1 MSLPYW
7 EYFLSIESDLERCS
21 RFGELTHKNYRT
33 YSVEFARIIM
43 AASSEFDTLAKQLC
57 ANIDPTQTPTNI
69 RQYYPII
76 VSRYPKLTE
85 FKIRIPRYKLSFKP
99 WLRWNANNSP
109 DWWSKGYNK
118 IKHDRDQH
126 FHQANLFN
134 AILSTAGLLIGILYF
149 YDSKFGSIPEID
161 LFQSPKLFEPED
173 YSPSGFE
180 PGGIS
185 WSYSLLR

>member
-1 MSLPYW
+1 
-7 EYFLSIESDLERCS
+7 
-21 RFGELTHKNYRT
+21 
-33 YSVEFARIIM
+33 M

-76 VSRYPKLTE
+76 VSKYSKLTQ
-85 FKIRIPRYKLSFKP
+85 FKIHIPRYKLSFKP
-99 WLRWNANNSP
+99 WLRWSANNSP

-118 IKHDRDQH
+118 IKHDRDQY
-126 FHQANLFN
+126 FEQANLFN

-161 LFQSPKLFEPED
+161 LFQAPKLFEPEN
-173 YSPSGFE
+173 YNSFE
-180 PGGIS
+180 PGNIS